1 MMSNVQVLE
10 RTTRRVPL
18 GLQVWDIATATHL
31 IEGLEIQV
39 TSGARATGTRAA
51 TNRSGVYYAFNVP
64 RLQQF
69 ELNED
74 DIDAWKTQRRPYKI
88 EVRDPA
94 GRFLPFVF
102 DADLPIRD
110 LMTWLTSRISPPQPF
125 IVPSDQSSVIQQ
137 IPLFSSVSR
146 PVPDTL
152 AVVRA
157 ELREID
163 TNRPAAWSLLK
174 VSIDT
179 TVLGIGLADQ
189 KGRVAILFPYPKR
202 SSPVLPSTPPA
213 TNAFRWDI
221 ELTAYYTPWQTAVP
235 VPDALD
241 LAYLVK
247 QFDSPRKLIQSME
260 FPTQALSVQVLEYR
274 KPLTVRTE
282 ISATEKPS
290 SFLFV
295 NTQPD
300 MP

>member
-1 MMSNVQVLE
+1 MSNVQVLE
-10 RTTRRVPL
+10 RTTHRTPL

-31 IEGLEIQV
+31 IEGLEIQI
-39 TSGARATGTRAA
+39 TSGTRAIGTRA
-51 TNRSGVYYAFNVP
+51 FANRSGVYCAFNISG
-64 RLQQF
+64 LQQQF
-69 ELNED
+69 ELNEND
-74 DIDAWKTQRRPYKI
+74 TDAWKTQRRPYQI

-110 LMTWLTSRISPPQPF
+110 LMIWLTSRTLLPQPF
-125 IVPSDQSSVIQQ
+125 IFPTDQSSKPMIQR

-146 PVPDTL
+146 SVPDTL

-157 ELREID
+157 ELREIN

-221 ELTAYYTPWQTAVP
+221 ELTAYYTPWQTAI
-235 VPDALD
+235 PDAPD

-260 FPTQALSVQVLEYR
+260 FPTQALSAQVLEYR

-282 ISATEKPS
+282 ISATEKPLP
-290 SFLFV
+290 FLFV
-295 NTQPD
+295 NTA
-300 MP
+300 

>member
-10 RTTRRVPL
+10 RTTHRTPL

-31 IEGLEIQV
+31 IEGLEIQI
-39 TSGARATGTRAA
+39 TSGTRATGTRAVA
-51 TNRSGVYYAFNVP
+51 NRSGVYCAFNIP
-64 RLQQF
+64 GLRQQF
-69 ELNED
+69 EWNEND
-74 DIDAWKTQRRPYKI
+74 TDAWKTQRYQI

-110 LMTWLTSRISPPQPF
+110 LLTWLSSKTSPPQPF
-125 IVPSDQSSVIQQ
+125 IVPSHQSSVIQR

-174 VSIDT
+174 VSMDT

-202 SSPVLPSTPPA
+202 SSPALPPTPPA
-213 TNAFRWDI
+213 ISAFRWDI

-235 VPDALD
+235 DAPD

-260 FPTQALSVQVLEYR
+260 LPTKALSAQVLEYR

-282 ISATEKPS
+282 ISATKKPS

-295 NTQPD
+295 NTAD

>member
-10 RTTRRVPL
+10 RTTRRFPL

-51 TNRSGVYYAFNVP
+51 TNRSGVYYAFSVP

-88 EVRDPA
+88 EVCDPA

-110 LMTWLTSRISPPQPF
+110 LMTWLTSRTSPPQPF

-189 KGRVAILFPYPKR
+189 NGRVAILFPYPKR
-202 SSPVLPSTPPA
+202 SSSTLAPA
-213 TNAFRWDI
+213 ISVFRWDI

-235 VPDALD
+235 DAPD

-282 ISATEKPS
+282 ISATKKPS